1 MDSKKMPVRRRGKS
15 ALFEVRARNRG
26 YGALTVLAFVF
37 LANGLESFPLSI
49 KPNLTFDLLSNL
61 N

>member
-1 MDSKKMPVRRRGKS
+1 MPVRRRGKS